1 MYYPY
6 VSSGHVDIMI
16 NGLYDGAQY
25 EYVNNTRPGLA
36 RSYWDAFGVGLMMA
50 ILAIVMGSIW
60 NVVMG
65 NRERRAEEQG

>member
-1 MYYPY
+1 
-6 VSSGHVDIMI
+6 
-16 NGLYDGAQY
+16 
-25 EYVNNTRPGLA
+25 
-36 RSYWDAFGVGLMMA
+36 MMA